1 VFSDNDKKKTVS
13 GNPSSP
19 NRTTTEGGGSSK
31 APSMKHPSLAN
42 TTTTNTKRAFKR
54 SGGPLSPLAAA
65 VSPLGRQMSA
75 YGFTPTEQEGSNL
88 IAMVISA
95 TIILLLSVALHYS
108 WSFKQWISTKLY
120 ITFILL
126 IGVLVIIFCQEFVL
140 SSSDNN
146 FDENSSVGGSSKHP
160 SEKQYSSQE
169 AITPQKRSSLQP
181 RKSISKSLNNSFAA
195 SASNNNNNR
204 PEEGE
209 EGVETM
215 SDSSSDAD

>member
-1 VFSDNDKKKTVS
+1 VS
-13 GNPSSP
+13 GAPSSP
-19 NRTTTEGGGSSK
+19 TKTAEGSNK
-31 APSMKHPSLAN
+31 APSMKHPALAN
-42 TTTTNTKRAFKR
+42 NNNKRMFKRA
-54 SGGPLSPLAAA
+54 GGPLSPLAAA

-88 IAMVISA
+88 IAMMISA
-95 TIILLLSVALHYS
+95 TIILLLSIALHYS
-108 WSFKQWISTKLY
+108 WAFKQWISTKLY

-126 IGVLVIIFCQEFVL
+126 IGVLVIIFCQEFIL
-140 SSSDNN
+140 SSGDNN
-146 FDENSSVGGSSKHP
+146 NYEDSSSVGGSSKHP
-160 SEKQYSSQE
+160 SEKQQDS

-195 SASNNNNNR
+195 SANNSNNNSSR
-204 PEEGE
+204 QDEGE